1 MIIIFLVSM
10 ILETPYGAKINN
22 FLRTLQLFR
31 TSSDIFIIFSSPLLK
46 FLALSGLKSFA
57 SSYTVTLLPQ
67 TRNLFHLAKLP
78 DKTSSV
84 MSFALI

>member
-31 TSSDIFIIFSSPLLK
+31 TSSDIFIIFFKSSPKIPGSLRIKILCLQLHCYIVTTNKK
-46 FLALSGLKSFA
+46 FVSPS
-57 SSYTVTLLPQ
+57 
-67 TRNLFHLAKLP
+67 
-78 DKTSSV
+78 
-84 MSFALI
+84 